1 MWKYDVLVVSLPA
14 VPVAAT
20 ETRRLDAN
28 DHAVRRRARV
38 GDLGQRRAFAEVIVQ
53 DRFQVLV
60 SCGYA
65 RQFAG
70 FVFPSES
77 DCTCQAPLISANC
90 RVRLIAE
97 SLPVRV
103 STVCNFDY
111 ENRQYR
117 IGDFIDDPVVSDPY
131 PIILTCRKLL
141 AADRSRISGQRGNR
155 GHDAPPLFLRSD
167 CLQFFLR
174 RSFNADLII
183 RHVPSVS

>member
-1 MWKYDVLVVSLPA
+1 MRKYDVLVVSLPP

-28 DHAVRRRARV
+28 DHAVKRRARV
-38 GDLGQRRAFAEVIVQ
+38 GDLGQRRAFAEVIIQ
-53 DRFQVLV
+53 DCFQALV

-65 RQFAG
+65 RQFTG
-70 FVFPSES
+70 FVLPSES
-77 DCTCQAPLISANC
+77 DCSCQSPSISVNH

-97 SLPVRV
+97 SLPVGV